1 VDAVPRDG
9 VAADPRDERATVGL
23 GVVLAVL
30 AAVGVLSPA
39 DVRGWALAFCG
50 PACLV
55 MLPVMLL
62 RLGMYTGR
70 TGEHAHHGAPPAG

>member
-1 VDAVPRDG
+1 MSA
-9 VAADPRDERATVGL
+9 ATVGL

-39 DVRGWALAFCG
+39 DVRGWAHAFCG

-70 TGEHAHHGAPPAG
+70 TGEHAHYGAPTAG